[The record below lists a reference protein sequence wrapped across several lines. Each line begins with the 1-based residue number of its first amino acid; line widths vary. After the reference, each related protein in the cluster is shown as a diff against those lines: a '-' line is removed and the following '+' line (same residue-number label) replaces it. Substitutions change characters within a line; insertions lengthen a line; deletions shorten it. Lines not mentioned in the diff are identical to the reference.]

1 MSWESGRLNS
11 CLQVEAVQSKPPPRT
26 TVNTTG
32 MSKLQARRIQMLV
45 KQREREE
52 QELAA
57 LEAEVEALV
66 RISPLTALSV

>member
-1 MSWESGRLNS
+1 
-11 CLQVEAVQSKPPPRT
+11 
-26 TVNTTG
+26 